1 MISCSECL
9 DTLVRGNKDLQYH
22 KECYKNS
29 TNKTNI
35 KRSKQS
41 YEKTL
46 ALGNL
51 RNVANSQD
59 AQKKNKKKTNVR
71 RKTLL
76 EKNIEVPSNYIQK
89 MLVHNMSRRKR
100 ENP

>member
-59 AQKKNKKKTNVR
+59 AQKKNKKKNECSKEDTVG
-71 RKTLL
+71 K
-76 EKNIEVPSNYIQK
+76 K
-89 MLVHNMSRRKR
+89 H
-100 ENP
+100 